1 MINKISCIKK
11 LRYIPITVLTIFFS
25 QHISAQSV
33 EVLKAQLQESYYVT
47 KEFPGILHPRQ
58 QSKISFEI
66 PGKVASI
73 FVDIGDDVKKG
84 QVLAELDSREIT
96 AQLKQA
102 KARFDLS
109 KLILKRVK
117 DLMVDGHVSD
127 QQMDEANS
135 EFLSAQSQYEFYLVK
150 LDQTKLVSPFNGVV
164 QSRYLD
170 SGTVIN
176 SGAPI
181 LDVIDSDYVEAHVT
195 LPIAYLDKLNL
206 NEEYEFKVGENTYNA
221 LLTRVAP
228 MSRTGSNS
236 KLAIFQFDQ
245 FISPGV
251 VTKLKLKIEEN
262 AKGLWVPLKSL
273 SQSDQGLWSLYTI
286 RNNIVT
292 KDLVEI
298 IYFDDNYAFVNGTIV
313 SGDSIIL
320 GGASKI
326 VQGKVL
332 DSQ

>member
-221 LLTRVAP
+221 VLTRVAP

-273 SQSDQGLWSLYTI
+273 SQSDQGLWSLSPI
-286 RNNIVT
+286 RHNLET

>member
-11 LRYIPITVLTIFFS
+11 LRYIPITVLSIFFS
-25 QHISAQSV
+25 QYISAQSV

-127 QQMDEANS
+127 QQLDEANS

-170 SGTVIN
+170 S
-176 SGAPI
+176 
-181 LDVIDSDYVEAHVT
+181 
-195 LPIAYLDKLNL
+195 
-206 NEEYEFKVGENTYNA
+206 
-221 LLTRVAP
+221 
-228 MSRTGSNS
+228 
-236 KLAIFQFDQ
+236 
-245 FISPGV
+245 
-251 VTKLKLKIEEN
+251 
-262 AKGLWVPLKSL
+262 
-273 SQSDQGLWSLYTI
+273 
-286 RNNIVT
+286 
-292 KDLVEI
+292 
-298 IYFDDNYAFVNGTIV
+298 
-313 SGDSIIL
+313 
-320 GGASKI
+320 
-326 VQGKVL
+326 
-332 DSQ
+332 